1 MPALILPTLMLIAE
15 TWPKVKIFVFI
26 YSNSFVHLIYSCV
39 PILMPQYTGFLGI
52 AVFSVFFGVLFFFK
66 VVLEFS
72 VLFFFF
78 F

>member
-26 YSNSFVHLIYSCV
+26 YSNSFVYLIYSCV

-52 AVFSVFFGVLFFFK
+52 AVFSVFFGVLFFLGYFR
-66 VVLEFS
+66 VLG
-72 VLFFFF
+72 FFFH
-78 F
+78 